1 MEIHDLP
8 DRYDALRREWIA
20 EHAGV
25 WPMQKRRAELLN
37 RQIRKRVRMTA
48 GARPNPH
55 DDNVIHP
62 LWARSGSTLDLWLE
76 RIVVVVS
83 AVVAPIGWP
92 LGLVIYRRLVEL
104 IPDRLRAYP
113 IPALLWSAVA
123 TGVVPALLY
132 SPDGSFKTAFIAP
145 YLLAQVPAAFAS
157 AGIAGILNGWLAVDG
172 SATWWPLT
180 PPPVPVDFDFAMEAD
195 DVTAPSVFE
204 TADPTTDVD
213 LSPATQIIQSG
224 QPTRLVWAA
233 VSACVL
239 GSVWVFAAVLVGI
252 KNTIL
257 DGLLAGSL

>member
-1 MEIHDLP
+1 MIHAMP

-48 GARPNPH
+48 GARPNPY

-62 LWARSGSTLDLWLE
+62 LWARAGSTFDLWLE
-76 RIVVVVS
+76 RIVVLVC

-92 LGLVIYRRLVEL
+92 LGLVIYARLVEL

-113 IPALLWSAVA
+113 IPALLWTAVG

-132 SPDGSFKTAFIAP
+132 SPDGTFTTAFIAP

-195 DVTAPSVFE
+195 DMTAPAVFE
-204 TADPTTDVD
+204 TADPTADVD
-213 LSPATQIIQSG
+213 LSPATQIIQSS

-233 VSACVL
+233 VSVCALGTAWVL
-239 GSVWVFAAVLVGI
+239 AAVLVGL

-257 DGLLAGSL
+257 DSLIAGAL